1 VTSHSTTYDADV
13 LVVGGGPAGSMA
25 GLTLAT
31 LGVSTVL
38 LDKKIFPRDKPCGGG
53 IRHGVRRRFAA
64 LMNDL
69 ERRVPIHEI
78 FKVVMEA
85 PSGASVQATLD
96 APLYLTFRRI
106 EFDDALLRSAR
117 DAGVRVIEGARIVSI
132 ERHERGVTV
141 GCADGRR
148 LTARAIVGADGV
160 NSIVARAAG
169 LTAGFTT
176 AELAIDTMEETPL
189 EELGVTDTEA
199 MYVAYGYKGWPGYG
213 YVFPKRR
220 CVDAGVGFLLP
231 FFKET
236 LGGAPYEHHARFV
249 QEMSAKGVVRGRS
262 NPENFKAYRLPLC
275 GPLPRTVA
283 DRAVVCGDAGGFVNA
298 YTGEGIYYAMVTG
311 EHAGV
316 TLAEA
321 LKDDD
326 LSARRL
332 AAYETR
338 WRQEIG
344 EELADAVRIQR
355 RIFANPAL
363 VDRIIGAA
371 AVDERLCRL
380 FARVA
385 LGEESLRRRKLEMTW
400 RFMVAVLRARLAIWS
415 RRQRRRRSQG
425 DDP

>member
-1 VTSHSTTYDADV
+1 
-13 LVVGGGPAGSMA
+13 
-25 GLTLAT
+25 
-31 LGVSTVL
+31 
-38 LDKKIFPRDKPCGGG
+38 
-53 IRHGVRRRFAA
+53 
-64 LMNDL
+64 
-69 ERRVPIHEI
+69 
-78 FKVVMEA
+78 VMEA
-85 PSGASVQATLD
+85 PSGVSVLAKLD
-96 APLYLTFRRI
+96 QPLYLTFRRI
-106 EFDDALLRSAR
+106 EFDDALLRDAR
-117 DAGVRVIEGARIVSI
+117 AAGARVIEGARVVTV
-132 ERHERGVTV
+132 ERNERGVTV
-141 GCADGRR
+141 DCVDGRR
-148 LTARAIVGADGV
+148 FTARGIIGADGV

-169 LTAGFTT
+169 LTGGFSN

-189 EELGVTDTEA
+189 AELGVTDTEA

-262 NPENFKAYRLPLC
+262 NPDNFKAYRLPLC

-311 EHAGV
+311 EHAGL

-344 EELADAVRIQR
+344 EELSDAVRIQR

-363 VDRIIGAA
+363 VDRIIRAA

-385 LGEESLRRRKLEMTW
+385 LGEERLRQRKLEMTC
-400 RFMVAVLRARLAIWS
+400 RFVLATLRARFRAWN
-415 RRQRRRRSQG
+415 RRRLPAPRRSSG
-425 DDP
+425 GRS